1 MGMVNSRIGYVYLVD
16 ENMRIRWAGC
26 AEAKDEEARGLLM
39 GTSVLLKRHDRAK
52 EAAQQVQQHA
62 TPNTS

>member
-16 ENMRIRWAGC
+16 ENLRIRWAGC
-26 AEAKDEEARGLLM
+26 AEAKDEEVTGLLT

-52 EAAQQVQQHA
+52 EAGQQQPIA
-62 TPNTS
+62 PKAD